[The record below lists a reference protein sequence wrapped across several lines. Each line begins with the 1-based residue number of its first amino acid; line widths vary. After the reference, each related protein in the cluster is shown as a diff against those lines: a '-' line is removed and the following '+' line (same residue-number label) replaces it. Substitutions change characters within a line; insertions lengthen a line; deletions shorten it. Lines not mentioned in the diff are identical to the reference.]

1 MEQNN
6 NRRQKRKNLKKKNSG
21 QTIKKVLIAL
31 LLLITIP
38 AALGTGY
45 IYYMANK
52 IDSRQID
59 DPIWDA
65 PLEDPV
71 GTGDE
76 SNTGENPIPSEEELL
91 ALEEEFLEREG
102 IDVAELN
109 EEITE
114 EGYVVAEDGTVITDL
129 GEYETDQE
137 GTAEEVTPPANTDSL
152 GIEKDVEDKLSSLPI
167 VKNKKI
173 QNILLLGIDSSSG
186 YGRSDSIM
194 ILTVDQTTRK
204 IKLSSIMRDSY
215 VYIEGR
221 GMDKI
226 NHAYAFGGAKLALK
240 TVNSNFSMN
249 IKDFAVVNFS
259 QLPKIVDGVGGVS
272 IALTATE
279 AKYMGFSEGAK
290 TYQLNGSQALKYSR
304 IRKIDSD
311 FARTSRQRK
320 ILMAVLNK
328 LLKLSP
334 GQVQGVANDLLPMV
348 RTTLSA
354 NEIISTGVKVV
365 SSNYSIEGRVFPP
378 ASASRGVIIKGV
390 WYLKFDRV
398 QQAKALH
405 AFIFNQ

>member
-1 MEQNN
+1 
-6 NRRQKRKNLKKKNSG
+6 
-21 QTIKKVLIAL
+21 
-31 LLLITIP
+31 
-38 AALGTGY
+38 
-45 IYYMANK
+45 
-52 IDSRQID
+52 
-59 DPIWDA
+59 
-65 PLEDPV
+65 
-71 GTGDE
+71 
-76 SNTGENPIPSEEELL
+76 
-91 ALEEEFLEREG
+91 
-102 IDVAELN
+102 
-109 EEITE
+109 
-114 EGYVVAEDGTVITDL
+114 
-129 GEYETDQE
+129 
-137 GTAEEVTPPANTDSL
+137 
-152 GIEKDVEDKLSSLPI
+152 
-167 VKNKKI
+167 
-173 QNILLLGIDSSSG
+173 
-186 YGRSDSIM
+186 
-194 ILTVDQTTRK
+194 
-204 IKLSSIMRDSY
+204 
-215 VYIEGR
+215 
-221 GMDKI
+221 MDKI

-378 ASASRGVIIKGV
+378 ESASRGVIIKGV
-390 WYLKFDRV
+390 WYLRFDRAK
-398 QQAKALH
+398 QARALH